1 MMGASFLLRVVWM
14 LLPLLCVL
22 GRELSSREFLG
33 CPAPRSPDNGLS
45 FIFNEGRIVRYRCHP
60 GYKLRGHPHA
70 VCTNS
75 HWNRPAP
82 LCLAK
87 NGTRRDTAHAG
98 HDKTKPEHNTASRQ
112 PFDWSPLYGSEDA
125 KLPLIN
131 GQWRRPHHR
140 GSRVFSLGPRS
151 SSEEDTPQKS
161 MLEQQLI
168 EEEVKI
174 AEMRHDQEQHV
185 LSSRNQAKD
194 ITEGGVDDATAD
206 VAGDEDEE
214 FNDVRPSS
222 STSEPHHAKHSAHSA
237 SHTVGTSHSDDG
249 SNEQRTRRY
258 YRWKEDEPKPHAARY
273 YSSRLAHTRKSSGES
288 SVKSDSILQAQ
299 SKEDDDIPTSTES
312 PVVHTSSWLKQS
324 GPREVL
330 RSPSDISDY
339 WKSNS
344 GGYSSERH
352 DPLDSENRKSHGE
365 VVTEHTTEKPKSRAI
380 KRSYLHTDADYE
392 DDDDDDDVDDDDEP
406 PRFGRGDT
414 PARPIR
420 DDRKPYGDEKPTVR
434 FDDRGDTPARPIKGD
449 RDPYDSA
456 GRSLSTSSPVDFYGR
471 PVQVLTGEKAHQQE
485 ELLRRQYERAQRR
498 KAFEQDILEEEARG
512 RPEEKAP
519 IRFDPPPRGDNE
531 PITSRPFD
539 YFGRPVQVHTG
550 EKAAQA
556 EALLREQYERVQSR
570 MRENTR
576 LQEARRP
583 PEEQTFHRQPQL
595 PQRGDIPLR
604 ERGDREEVTRESP
617 RQLVTSRPYDYFGR
631 PVQVLT
637 GEKAAQAEEM
647 LRRQYEQYQQQ
658 LNSRRDRNQEEAVGR
673 PVEFER
679 RPVQPSSGEVTS
691 SPFDHFGR
699 PVQVLSGEK
708 AGQQTELL
716 RRMYERAESS
726 RNIQESRRR
735 PVEEVHRSPREH
747 RHRHNHGQEQAT
759 DYESSRESR
768 GPAAEGTSGS
778 LRLSKEDME
787 LMSKLT
793 PDVRESY
800 LKDLRKARMK
810 EETDPVR
817 ANEFLSRYQNTWKSR
832 ASQHTKSL
840 DKEPAK
846 DASNED
852 NVDDKDDYDDELQN
866 DQPEEDIPL
875 TTASTEDT
883 SSESSEDNST
893 RDATATFTSSKASY
907 DQTCLR
913 DRKQGTSFLSAPK
926 VKHAYVYKYERKVLT
941 KPPYSHYVLA
951 RYKCLFG
958 YRFKYE
964 KADALYCKQREWI
977 GEHPHCVREES

>member
-1 MMGASFLLRVVWM
+1 MADIKPVYSALI
-14 LLPLLCVL
+14 
-22 GRELSSREFLG
+22 ELSSREFLG

-214 FNDVRPSS
+214 FND
-222 STSEPHHAKHSAHSA
+222 
-237 SHTVGTSHSDDG
+237 
-249 SNEQRTRRY
+249 
-258 YRWKEDEPKPHAARY
+258 
-273 YSSRLAHTRKSSGES
+273 
-288 SVKSDSILQAQ
+288 AQ

-352 DPLDSENRKSHGE
+352 DPLDSENRK
-365 VVTEHTTEKPKSRAI
+365 
-380 KRSYLHTDADYE
+380 
-392 DDDDDDDVDDDDEP
+392 
-406 PRFGRGDT
+406 FGRGDT

-832 ASQHTKSL
+832 ASQYTKSL
-840 DKEPAK
+840 DKEPAN

-866 DQPEEDIPL
+866 DQPEEDIPV

>member
-1 MMGASFLLRVVWM
+1 MGASFLLRVLWM
-14 LLPLLCVL
+14 LLPLVCVL
-22 GRELSSREFLG
+22 ARELSSSREFLG

-87 NGTRRDTAHAG
+87 NGTRRGTG
-98 HDKTKPEHNTASRQ
+98 HSGHHKQKTDHNIPPRQ
-112 PFDWSPLYGSEDA
+112 PFDWNNVHGSEDT

-131 GQWRRPHHR
+131 DQWRQSNHR
-140 GSRVFSLGPRS
+140 RGQAFSLNPRS
-151 SSEEDTPQKS
+151 SGEHETTEKS

-174 AEMRHDQEQHV
+174 AGMRQDQEQDV
-185 LSSRNQAKD
+185 ISSRNQVRD
-194 ITEGGVDDATAD
+194 ISEGGVED
-206 VAGDEDEE
+206 VSDEKDEE
-214 FNDVRPSS
+214 VNEVSPSS
-222 STSEPHHAKHSAHSA
+222 STSTPDHAKHLPHAGSHS
-237 SHTVGTSHSDDG
+237 VGTSHAEGGSD
-249 SNEQRTRRY
+249 EQQSRRY
-258 YRWKEDEPKPHAARY
+258 YRWKEDEPKHHGARY
-273 YSSRLAHTRKSSGES
+273 YSSRLAHTRKASGEAS
-288 SVKSDSILQAQ
+288 AKSDSSRQAQ
-299 SKEDDDIPTSTES
+299 SKEEDDVPTSTES
-312 PVVHTSSWLKQS
+312 PVLHTSSWLKES

-352 DPLDSENRKSHGE
+352 DQPHREPHEKAVKE
-365 VVTEHTTEKPKSRAI
+365 YTTQRPRSRAI
-380 KRSYLHTDADYE
+380 KRSYLHTDDDYE
-392 DDDDDDDVDDDDEP
+392 DDDDDDFDDDDRPVTPVPRDTP
-406 PRFGRGDT
+406 PRH
-414 PARPIR
+414 
-420 DDRKPYGDEKPTVR
+420 
-434 FDDRGDTPARPIKGD
+434 IKGD
-449 RDPYDSA
+449 RDHVSFADRP
-456 GRSLSTSSPVDFYGR
+456 LSTSSPVDSYGR

-485 ELLRRQYERAQRR
+485 ALLRQQYERAEQRR
-498 KAFEQDILEEEARG
+498 ALERDIQEQEAR
-512 RPEEKAP
+512 AP
-519 IRFDPPPRGDNE
+519 PVKFEPPPRGDNE
-531 PITSRPFD
+531 PITSRPYD

-556 EALLREQYERVQSR
+556 EALLKQQYERVQSR
-570 MRENTR
+570 MRENAR
-576 LQEARRP
+576 LQEYRRP
-583 PEEQTFHRQPQL
+583 DEERTFPRQPL
-595 PQRGDIPLR
+595 TPQRGDIPVR
-604 ERGDREEVTRESP
+604 ERGDREDVVTPGPARH
-617 RQLVTSRPYDYFGR
+617 LVTSRPYDYFGR

-658 LNSRRDRNQEEAVGR
+658 LNNKRDISEQEAVGR
-673 PVEFER
+673 PVGFER
-679 RPVQPSSGEVTS
+679 RPVHSPSGEVTS
-691 SPFDHFGR
+691 SPVDFFGR

-716 RRMYERAESS
+716 RRQYERAEAS
-726 RNIQESRRR
+726 RNFQESRRR
-735 PVEEVHRSPREH
+735 PVEEVHRPSREH
-747 RHRHNHGQEQAT
+747 RHRHNHGQEHVT
-759 DYESSRESR
+759 DNESSRESR
-768 GPAAEGTSGS
+768 GPASEGTSGS
-778 LRLSKEDME
+778 LRLSKEDLE
-787 LMSKLT
+787 LMSKLS

-800 LKDLRKARMK
+800 LKDLRKARTK

-817 ANEFLSRYQNTWKSR
+817 ANQFLSRYQNTWKSR

-840 DKEPAK
+840 EKEPEAEASK
-846 DASNED
+846 DDEY
-852 NVDDKDDYDDELQN
+852 DYDDDFQN

-913 DRKQGTSFLSAPK
+913 DRKQGTPFLSAPK

>member
-1 MMGASFLLRVVWM
+1 M

-22 GRELSSREFLG
+22 AREVSSREFLG
-33 CPAPRSPDNGLS
+33 CPAPRSPENGLS

-60 GYKLRGHPHA
+60 GYKLRGHSHA

-82 LCLAK
+82 LCLSR
-87 NGTRRDTAHAG
+87 NGTRRGTAHTG
-98 HDKTKPEHNTASRQ
+98 HGMQKPDHNTPSRQ
-112 PFDWSPLYGSEDA
+112 LFDWSALYGNEDT

-131 GQWRRPHHR
+131 GQWRQPHHR

-168 EEEVKI
+168 EEEVKL
-174 AEMRHDQEQHV
+174 AEMRHDQEKDV
-185 LSSRNQAKD
+185 RSSRNQAKD
-194 ITEGGVDDATAD
+194 ISEGGVDDAMAD
-206 VAGDEDEE
+206 VVDEE
-214 FNDVRPSS
+214 VNDIIPS
-222 STSEPHHAKHSAHSA
+222 STSQPEHENHSSE
-237 SHTVGTSHSDDG
+237 SHTVATSHSEAG
-249 SNEQRTRRY
+249 SNEQRSRRY
-258 YRWKEDEPKPHAARY
+258 YRWKEDEPKHHGARY
-273 YSSRLAHTRKSSGES
+273 YSSRLAHTRKASGDAS
-288 SVKSDSILQAQ
+288 AKSDSSLQSP
-299 SKEDDDIPTSTES
+299 SKEHDDVPTSTES
-312 PVVHTSSWLKQS
+312 PVVHTSSWLKES

-330 RSPSDISDY
+330 RRPSDISDY

-352 DPLDSENRKSHGE
+352 HASDQESSELQRGG
-365 VVTEHTTEKPKSRAI
+365 VLGQTTLKPKSRAI

-392 DDDDDDDVDDDDEP
+392 DDDEDDGDDVDDE
-406 PRFGRGDT
+406 
-414 PARPIR
+414 
-420 DDRKPYGDEKPTVR
+420 PTVR
-434 FDDRGDTPARPIKGD
+434 FDRGDTPARPIKGD
-449 RDPYDSA
+449 REPYDPSA
-456 GRSLSTSSPVDFYGR
+456 GRSHPTSSPVDFYGR

-485 ELLRRQYERAQRR
+485 ALLRQQYERAEQRR
-498 KAFEQDILEEEARG
+498 ALERDILEEEARG

-519 IRFDPPPRGDNE
+519 VKFDPPPRGDNE
-531 PITSRPFD
+531 PVTSRPFD

-556 EALLREQYERVQSR
+556 EALLKQQYERVQSR
-570 MRENTR
+570 MRENAR
-576 LQEARRP
+576 LQEVRRRP
-583 PEEQTFHRQPQL
+583 EEETFHRQPL
-595 PQRGDIPLR
+595 APQRGDIPLR
-604 ERGDREEVTRESP
+604 RGDREELVTDEPP
-617 RQLVTSRPYDYFGR
+617 RHLVTSRPYDYFGR

-658 LNSRRDRNQEEAVGR
+658 LNNRRDRNQEEAVGR
-673 PVEFER
+673 KVEYKRQPVE
-679 RPVQPSSGEVTS
+679 PPSGDVTS
-691 SPFDHFGR
+691 PPVDFYGR

-716 RRMYERAESS
+716 RRQYERAEAS
-726 RNIQESRRR
+726 RNFQESRRR
-735 PVEEVHRSPREH
+735 PVEEVHRFPREH
-747 RHRHNHGQEQAT
+747 RHRHNHGQEHVT
-759 DYESSRESR
+759 DDESLRESR

-778 LRLSKEDME
+778 LRLSKEDLE
-787 LMSKLT
+787 LMSKLS

-817 ANEFLSRYQNTWKSR
+817 ANQFLSRYQNTWKSR

-840 DKEPAK
+840 DKETDDDTPT
-846 DASNED
+846 DENI
-852 NVDDKDDYDDELQN
+852 DDKDEYDDDLQN

-875 TTASTEDT
+875 TTTSTEDT

-907 DQTCLR
+907 DQTCLN
-913 DRKQGTSFLSAPK
+913 DRKQGTSLLRAPK
-926 VKHAYVYKYERKVLT
+926 VPHAYVSKYERKVLT
-941 KPPYSHYVLA
+941 KSPYSHYVLA
-951 RYKCLFG
+951 RYKCLSG

-977 GEHPHCVREES
+977 GEHPHCVRDES